1 MRLYLSG
8 DSKNKVGY
16 TPDTLIIE
24 NGDKRYEYDIQ
35 GETDY
40 DTESLSCRTKGE
52 FFKRNDITDDYDE
65 LTEKEDKELLNLL
78 KDKNSEVIIAIYPAT
93 MMCDNEDEIFNRAN
107 DDEISNCSATLRLND
122 KEVNFNFRTEF
133 YGR

>member
-52 FFKRNDITDDYDE
+52 FFKKNDITDDYDE

-107 DDEISNCSATLRLND
+107 DDEISNCSAILRLND

>member
-24 NGDKRYEYDIQ
+24 NGERYEYDIQ

-107 DDEISNCSATLRLND
+107 DDEISNCSAILRLND